1 MVASQAFIKLSQLSS
16 LDISFNQIIS
26 LNGTLSTD
34 LENLRFLNCR
44 GNRISTIAEA
54 PFKNLTKLQS
64 IYLDENRI
72 TEISNDSFVTLLN
85 LQLLSLNRNKLTSLN
100 CISIYLTI
108 IDLRI
113 NNNNISYI
121 AQNCE
126 RLFGNINHK
135 LDISYNNLISNGIEL
150 YDQILIKLSSKL
162 TNLLLAGNNITAIPQ
177 SYFKRNPSLR
187 GISLGNNN
195 MSLSA
200 IKQAIRGFY
209 KMESCVSDSPTINT
223 CYSYSIDLSNTNLR
237 EVPPEEFIH
246 LNNNLKILSLN
257 HNSIEIVDVS
267 TIFRDN
273 DYNLQELNLADNAL
287 RTITNSNNV
296 YFDALR
302 ILNVAHNKLS
312 IICGR
317 APILHFAPN
326 LLQLYLDFNNVRILT
341 NRCLRVLS
349 KLQLLSIKSN
359 PMATITESSF
369 YGSSALSAIASTRP
383 YLCCIVPAKITTCSP
398 VPDLDSA
405 SSCENI
411 LAHTSLKL
419 SVWIMAIA
427 AFIGN
432 ILVIVTNRSNK
443 MKKTSKSTELVFNS
457 LALSDFL
464 MSIYL
469 IIIGVNDQIYNDRYA
484 QYAEEW
490 LKSPACIIASF
501 LISTSSMMSVIM
513 MLLISIDRYSI
524 TVNPFTASHVR
535 FKRTKIALG
544 LGWSVTCIYVAIPVI
559 MSINQPADLR
569 LYQFSFICSPSNL
582 SHRFY
587 ATWTLSFVLIQLISW
602 IITLVIYVLLLREVS
617 KTRRSIRSNAQ
628 SRNGTIAI
636 RLSLILVTDLA
647 AWLPIYVISALGII
661 QGSINVFILQFAV
674 ILAIPLN
681 SAINPYIYTATGTA
695 SFNRL
700 VAFISK
706 KMSSSSSFE
715 YTSTTNINLSSAR
728 NQTIIHGIGSSSN
741 NSIPHQEPING
752 DNSNRDKTN
761 NVEHQIDSATIIN
774 ANDKANDVNNKS
786 ISYNK
791 PEDRTVNASDISL
804 KSTAQLRQATSSL
817 LSNENNNID
826 ILNNKNIAMSTIN
839 SESII
844 LHRRHR
850 SLDDDRIFKIGIKF
864 INAEFNKHNSLHRK
878 FRDAER
884 KLLVSKICT
893 NC

>member
-1 MVASQAFIKLSQLSS
+1 LTSNEIHYMEINAFTGLNKLEKLNINDNRLEYIKPNT
-16 LDISFNQIIS
+16 FN
-26 LNGTLSTD
+26 
-34 LENLRFLNCR
+34 
-44 GNRISTIAEA
+44 STI
-54 PFKNLTKLQS
+54 
-64 IYLDENRI
+64 
-72 TEISNDSFVTLLN
+72 
-85 LQLLSLNRNKLTSLN
+85 
-100 CISIYLTI
+100 
-108 IDLRI
+108 
-113 NNNNISYI
+113 
-121 AQNCE
+121 
-126 RLFGNINHK
+126 
-135 LDISYNNLISNGIEL
+135 
-150 YDQILIKLSSKL
+150 
-162 TNLLLAGNNITAIPQ
+162 
-177 SYFKRNPSLR
+177 
-187 GISLGNNN
+187 
-195 MSLSA
+195 
-200 IKQAIRGFY
+200 
-209 KMESCVSDSPTINT
+209 
-223 CYSYSIDLSNTNLR
+223 
-237 EVPPEEFIH
+237 
-246 LNNNLKILSLN
+246 NLK
-257 HNSIEIVDVS
+257 
-267 TIFRDN
+267 
-273 DYNLQELNLADNAL
+273 EL
-287 RTITNSNNV
+287 
-296 YFDALR
+296 
-302 ILNVAHNKLS
+302 
-312 IICGR
+312 
-317 APILHFAPN
+317 
-326 LLQLYLDFNNVRILT
+326 
-341 NRCLRVLS
+341 
-349 KLQLLSIKSN
+349 
-359 PMATITESSF
+359 
-369 YGSSALSAIASTRP
+369 ASTRP

-411 LAHTSLKL
+411 LVHTSLKL

-464 MSIYL
+464 MSTYL

-681 SAINPYIYTATGTA
+681 SAINPYIY
-695 SFNRL
+695 
-700 VAFISK
+700 
-706 KMSSSSSFE
+706 
-715 YTSTTNINLSSAR
+715 
-728 NQTIIHGIGSSSN
+728 
-741 NSIPHQEPING
+741 
-752 DNSNRDKTN
+752 
-761 NVEHQIDSATIIN
+761 
-774 ANDKANDVNNKS
+774 
-786 ISYNK
+786 
-791 PEDRTVNASDISL
+791 
-804 KSTAQLRQATSSL
+804 
-817 LSNENNNID
+817 
-826 ILNNKNIAMSTIN
+826 
-839 SESII
+839 
-844 LHRRHR
+844 
-850 SLDDDRIFKIGIKF
+850 
-864 INAEFNKHNSLHRK
+864 
-878 FRDAER
+878 
-884 KLLVSKICT
+884 
-893 NC
+893 